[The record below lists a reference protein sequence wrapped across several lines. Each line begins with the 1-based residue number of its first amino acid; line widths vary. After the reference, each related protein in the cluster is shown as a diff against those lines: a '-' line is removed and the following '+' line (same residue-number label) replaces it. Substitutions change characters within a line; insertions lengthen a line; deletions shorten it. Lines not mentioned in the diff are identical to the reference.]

1 MEISQAFCSYS
12 KYSTPLGLGFLLW
25 PTAKYLLWLSWD
37 ANVEQR
43 KRNTHRTLRLMSVCQ
58 HWQEPARALVASL
71 TDGDF
76 SPSIDLFVNKRAH
89 KTNSC
94 SQRRQQERPFDSE
107 VLPEHCRCS
116 HKTKRRMRQM
126 WGLFLLKGVQ
136 MSLLSSV
143 LSSFHPVSALGLAGK
158 RWHAYRK

>member
-1 MEISQAFCSYS
+1 
-12 KYSTPLGLGFLLW
+12 
-25 PTAKYLLWLSWD
+25 
-37 ANVEQR
+37 
-43 KRNTHRTLRLMSVCQ
+43 
-58 HWQEPARALVASL
+58 VASL

-158 RWHAYRK
+158 RWHAYRKSECFLSKNIDRNYQENPMVSGSGCPSASFWLLLGPSARDGGGSLPGMVAVL